1 MDAVENVIDYDRKG
15 FRDLLTIGEAETIRQ
30 GMLIQRSP
38 YEPVWRALS
47 EFVSPHRYVD
57 NVPTERNPARK
68 KAKQIMDSTARLSLR
83 TFVAGMMNGATS
95 RARPWWTLVPIEA
108 RYNNP
113 VTERFLFSVVD
124 TTNKTFE
131 VSNLYNILPQSYKDL
146 GVFGNSAYAMLPHP
160 KMAFYFKYFPVGS
173 YCIGTDSEGN
183 VNQFQYDF
191 ALSVRQVVELFGK
204 LKPNGHIDWSGM
216 DPYVAQ
222 QYCLK
227 NYHYSVILSCL
238 IMPNPRPLPNSLLP
252 EEAGK
257 FVSYTWVRGVGNG
270 VGSYLN
276 PEFYTGFRYTAQIN
290 GDKDMDPKLRALV
303 GPTKFIGVKAYD
315 YMPIIANRWEVAPNG
330 DYGIESP
337 TELALGEILSLQNME
352 KERQEAIAKIV
363 RPPMKGPTALKRSHA
378 SIISG
383 GITYLDESANKNA
396 NFSPIFT
403 VDPKLNELIAAR
415 ADYQQV
421 IKKALF
427 EDVFLMMSNEQKV
440 SHITAAEINEKA
452 SEKLVAVGP
461 ALGQIDKDQN
471 ANLIQNAVHLNYKIQ
486 GRMPPVPEY
495 LKDAGFKPEYISIL
509 AQAQKASMIT
519 AQDNFTNYAAAV
531 ANVTQNPTV
540 IKILNPIKMIRERA
554 LYLGVNPELIHTD
567 EEYGTIVA
575 NDAKKAQEAEQ
586 MGKDMAGAEVAEK
599 LSKAEATPTNMLG
612 LFEQMGR
619 RV

>member
-1 MDAVENVIDYDRKG
+1 MTPVENIDYNRKG
-15 FRDLLTIGEAETIRQ
+15 FRDALSIGEAESIRQ
-30 GMLIQRSP
+30 GMLLQRSP
-38 YEPVWRALS
+38 YEPVWRACA
-47 EFVSPHRYVD
+47 EFVSPNRYID
-57 NVPTERNPARK
+57 SVPTERNPARK
-68 KAKQIMDSTARLSLR
+68 KSKQIMDSTARLSLR

-95 RARPWWTLVPIEA
+95 RARPWWSLTPIEA
-108 RYNNP
+108 RYSNP
-113 VTERFLFSVVD
+113 TTERFLYQVVD

-131 VSNLYNILPQSYKDL
+131 ISNLYNILPQSYKDL

-160 KMAFYFKYFPVGS
+160 KQAFYFKYFPVGS
-173 YCIGTDSEGN
+173 YCIGTDSEGV

-227 NYHYSVILSCL
+227 NYHFSVILSCL
-238 IMPNPRPLPNSLLP
+238 IMPNPAPIPDSLMP

-257 FVSYTWVRGVGNG
+257 YVSYTWVRGVGNSIG
-270 VGSYLN
+270 NYLN
-276 PEFYTGFRYTAQIN
+276 PEFYTGFRYTNQMH
-290 GDKDMDPKLRALV
+290 KDADLDPQLKSLV

-315 YMPIIANRWEVAPNG
+315 YFPVIANRWEVAPNG

-337 TELALGEILSLQNME
+337 VELVLGEILSLQTME
-352 KERQEAIAKIV
+352 RERQEAIGKIV
-363 RPPMKGPTALKRSHA
+363 RPPMKGPTSLKRTHA
-378 SIISG
+378 SIVSG

-415 ADYQQV
+415 EDYQQV
-421 IKKALF
+421 IRKGLF
-427 EDVFLMMSNEQKV
+427 EDVFMMMSSEAKV

-461 ALGQIDKDQN
+461 ALGQLDKDQN
-471 ANLIQNAVHLNYKIQ
+471 SRLIANAVLLNYKIP
-486 GRMPPVPEY
+486 GRMPVVPEY
-495 LKDAGFKPEYISIL
+495 LRGAGFEPKYISIL

-531 ANVTQNPTV
+531 GNITQNPTV

-554 LYLGVNPELIHTD
+554 VYLGVNPELILTD
-567 EEYGTIVA
+567 EEYGAVVQ
-575 NDAKKAQEAEQ
+575 NDAKKAQEASQ
-586 MGKDMAGAEVAEK
+586 MNQQMQGAQLAET
-599 LSKAEATPTNMLG
+599 LSKAEAKPDNMLG
-612 LFEQMGR
+612 LFEQMGK